1 MPTRARTP
9 EPELGSRV
17 VGPEPLYIRNEARR
31 RVFRQQAPGGGGGG
45 GSRFFTHA
53 TSGREP
59 LVGVEDDARG
69 PAPIIS
75 AMVEERVPRVVRIN
89 IVARHVE
96 AARAPGLRDEAALEA
111 PEQLLFKYAGA
122 VEVERRVSR
131 ASAHEHRVAIDGASC
146 CFCKLLDL
154 SARVVLAV
162 VLGRREG

>member
-31 RVFRQQAPGGGGGG
+31 RVFRQQAPGGRGGG

-53 TSGREP
+53 TSGREA
-59 LVGVEDDARG
+59 LVGVEDDSRG
-69 PAPIIS
+69 TAPV
-75 AMVEERVPRVVRIN
+75 AAPVVEARVPRVVRIN

-111 PEQLLFKYAGA
+111 PEQLLVINTGA
-122 VEVERRVSR
+122 VEVEGRVGR
-131 ASAHEHRVAIDGASC
+131 APAHEHRVDRDVLC
-146 CFCKLLDL
+146 CCCRELRDL
-154 SARVVLAV
+154 STRVVLAV

>member
-17 VGPEPLYIRNEARR
+17 VAPEPLYIRNEARR
-31 RVFRQQAPGGGGGG
+31 RVFGQQAPGGRGGG

-53 TSGREP
+53 TSGREA
-59 LVGVEDDARG
+59 LVGVEDDSHGA
-69 PAPIIS
+69 APVIGAVIE
-75 AMVEERVPRVVRIN
+75 ARVPRVVRIN

-96 AARAPGLRDEAALEA
+96 AARAPGLRDEAAREA

-122 VEVERRVSR
+122 VEVEGRVSYTP
-131 ASAHEHRVAIDGASC
+131 AHEHRVIVDGASC
-146 CFCKLLDL
+146 RCRELRDL
-154 SARVVLAV
+154 RTRVVLAV